1 MGLDDLK
8 KIKVFLMTMPMVTA
22 GQDPPGGDI
31 QGRKKG
37 RGSVPDIVV
46 GNAFHITKSDRQDES
61 ARQWRHQSF

>member
-1 MGLDDLK
+1 
-8 KIKVFLMTMPMVTA
+8 MTMPMVTA

-46 GNAFHITKSDRQDES
+46 GNAFHITKSDRQACSVFEEDYLANS
-61 ARQWRHQSF
+61 KNNLGTPAIYS